1 MGSDVGNTTVAA
13 TNDAS
18 ARSIPA
24 PDLAL
29 VWLFPRPSESPVI
42 LRSEGPEE
50 RIIGREEGCAIRLL
64 GTDVSRRHATLRG
77 TAPEFGPELVDLGSR
92 NGIHV
97 NGRRVAAAHL
107 RGGDV
112 VRLGGWIGVVT
123 ERTGSFKE
131 LAPGLLGGAALQA
144 ALAPLG
150 RAAPSDLPIVIEG
163 ETGTGKEVVA
173 RSIHTWSGRVGPFV
187 GVNCAALP
195 EALAEGELFGYR
207 RGAFTGADKASP
219 GLFRSADRGTLLL
232 DEVTD
237 LPAPLQAKLLRVLEE
252 REVQPL
258 GEQRPIPID
267 VRVVA
272 AGQVSLLEASRQGR
286 FRSDLLARLDGVTV
300 ELPPLRS
307 RREDV
312 PPLFSHFL
320 AELGRGQAPAV
331 EGDLVERLCLHD
343 WPFNVRELL
352 LLARR
357 LVVLHG
363 GESTLRA
370 LHLPDRMGEPSGP
383 RTTPDGAQAKS
394 FPASPAA
401 AAAFAAPAEPVGL
414 PALVAALRAS
424 SGNVARAAAML
435 GITRQ
440 RAYRLMDGK
449 AIDLEAL
456 RGQEPAREHG
466 SGQEPK
472 AAGR

>member
-13 TNDAS
+13 TS
-18 ARSIPA
+18 GEARGITA

-29 VWLFPRPSESPVI
+29 VWLFPRPSESAVS
-42 LRSEGPEE
+42 LRWEGPEE
-50 RIIGREEGCAIRLL
+50 RVIGREEGCAIRLL
-64 GTDVSRRHATLRG
+64 GIDVSRRHATLRRTG
-77 TAPEFGPELVDLGSR
+77 PEFGTELVDLGSR

-97 NGRRVAAAHL
+97 NGCQVSAAYL
-107 RGGDV
+107 KGGDV

-123 ERTGSFKE
+123 DTPGVFKE
-131 LAPGLLGGAALQA
+131 IAPGLLGGAALQA
-144 ALAPLG
+144 ALAPFG
-150 RAAPSDLPIVIEG
+150 RAAASDLPIVIEG

-173 RSIHTWSGRVGPFV
+173 RGIHQWSGRAGPFV

-219 GLFRSADRGTLLL
+219 GFFRSADRGTLLL

-237 LPAPLQAKLLRVLEE
+237 LPAALQAKLLRVLEE

-258 GEQRPIPID
+258 GEARPVPID

-286 FRSDLLARLDGVTV
+286 FRPDLLARLDGVTV
-300 ELPPLRS
+300 KLPPLRS

-320 AELGRGQAPAV
+320 AELGQGHAPAV
-331 EGDLVERLCLHD
+331 DGDLVERLCLHD

-370 LHLPDRMGEPSGP
+370 LHLPDRMSGRPGP
-383 RTTPDGAQAKS
+383 RTPTDGVQAKS
-394 FPASPAA
+394 SPASPPAA
-401 AAAFAAPAEPVGL
+401 AASTAPAEPVEL
-414 PALVAALRAS
+414 PALVTALRAS

-449 AIDLEAL
+449 AIDLEGL
-456 RGQEPAREHG
+456 RGQEPAPEHG
-466 SGQEPK
+466 QGQEPK
-472 AAGR
+472 AGGR